1 MKKIALFTI
10 LALLGSGVW
19 AQDQDHSLLQCAQ
32 QLEATDLLKI
42 VEELASP
49 AYEGRLTGS
58 PGFRKA
64 AEYLAGEFES
74 IGLQP
79 FSPDGYFQEFTI
91 PYTEVFP
98 GCSLTLKRGG
108 GEKSYRYYDQFMP
121 GSTSASGT
129 LTAEVVFAGFG
140 ITAPELGYDDYA
152 GIDVRGKIV
161 LIRPEAPLS
170 PSVGE
175 AAFQPWL
182 IYSTHQYKMKN
193 ALDHGVAGILYHYGP
208 LANTNN
214 DYHEGLLLSMV
225 GNQVVADLFEGTD
238 REYGLVVD
246 GITTNLKP
254 SSFPLNKSVTIHNK
268 TKHHPAG
275 RGMNVIGILPGSD
288 PVLAKEA
295 ILIGGHL
302 DHCGMCWELCP
313 GANDNASG
321 IAVVLGVARALAT
334 SGHIFDR
341 TLIFM
346 GIGGE
351 ESGLVGSK
359 QYAANPV
366 WPLDQ
371 TIGYLNLDCVGVG
384 PNFHASGGLSYPELF
399 RPIKEAN
406 DQFFGKELRA
416 SIMSH
421 AGRPRTDAAVI
432 NRTGVPSLSF
442 SSYGGSGGYH
452 TPADSLSTIWPE
464 TLRSLAAILTVAV
477 GELAGGNL

>member
-161 LIRPEAPLS
+161 LIRP
-170 PSVGE
+170 
-175 AAFQPWL
+175 
-182 IYSTHQYKMKN
+182 
-193 ALDHGVAGILYHYGP
+193 
-208 LANTNN
+208 
-214 DYHEGLLLSMV
+214 
-225 GNQVVADLFEGTD
+225 
-238 REYGLVVD
+238 
-246 GITTNLKP
+246 
-254 SSFPLNKSVTIHNK
+254 
-268 TKHHPAG
+268 
-275 RGMNVIGILPGSD
+275 
-288 PVLAKEA
+288 
-295 ILIGGHL
+295 
-302 DHCGMCWELCP
+302 
-313 GANDNASG
+313 
-321 IAVVLGVARALAT
+321 
-334 SGHIFDR
+334 
-341 TLIFM
+341 
-346 GIGGE
+346 
-351 ESGLVGSK
+351 
-359 QYAANPV
+359 
-366 WPLDQ
+366 
-371 TIGYLNLDCVGVG
+371 
-384 PNFHASGGLSYPELF
+384 
-399 RPIKEAN
+399 
-406 DQFFGKELRA
+406 
-416 SIMSH
+416 
-421 AGRPRTDAAVI
+421 
-432 NRTGVPSLSF
+432 
-442 SSYGGSGGYH
+442 
-452 TPADSLSTIWPE
+452 
-464 TLRSLAAILTVAV
+464 
-477 GELAGGNL
+477 